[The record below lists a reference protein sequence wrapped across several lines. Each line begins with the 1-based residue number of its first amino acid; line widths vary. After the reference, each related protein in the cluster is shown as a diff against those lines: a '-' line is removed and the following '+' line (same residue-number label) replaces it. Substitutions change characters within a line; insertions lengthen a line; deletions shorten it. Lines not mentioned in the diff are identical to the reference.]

1 METIHGKFTSFK
13 DMAEALNIKPSGG
26 GRSKSRKCPVCGEPL
41 TFHAD
46 TNVWTCGAPYL
57 RDDKLG
63 DMDVQVFGVCDYFAL
78 D

>member
-13 DMAEALNIKPSGG
+13 DMAEALGVKAT
-26 GRSKSRKCPVCGEPL
+26 RAKTSKARKCPVCGEAL
-41 TFHAD
+41 TLHED
-46 TNVWTCGAPYL
+46 TNVWTCGNPYI

-63 DMDVQVFGVCDYFAL
+63 EQDVQVFGVCDFFAL